1 MADFP
6 AVRGGWEVTIL
17 DLNLWGRQRVELV
30 RQTELAECGLACIAM
45 IANYH
50 GLNIDLGSLRRRF
63 VPSTRGATLRSLV
76 SISDALGFSARAVKL
91 DIDRLDQLQL
101 PAILHWDL
109 SHFVVLEQISGR
121 KARIHDPSGHSLW
134 ISLAELSDH
143 FSGVALE
150 LRKSIDF
157 EGGDRRERLRL
168 SQLWSGIVGLKRT
181 SLQLLIL
188 SLVLQVYVIGAPYF
202 MRVAVDSAVP
212 ALDNRLVFALV
223 LGFSLFAVV
232 NAGASLLRTFVILSA
247 ATQLGFALSVNL
259 ARRLLRLPVAWFE
272 RRQVGD
278 ILSRFQS
285 ISPIQQALTTGPVT
299 ALLDGLLAMATLAMM
314 FLYSAA
320 LGILA
325 LLAFAT
331 YATVKLTSFR
341 LQRRAQESVIVTAGR
356 AQTTMIESIRGVST
370 LRLFNKEGARLA
382 VWQSAFAEATSATF
396 RFNRIQGWQ
405 DFANTLIFGVEGV
418 VSMGLAVSYVIN
430 GGFSLGML
438 FAFMAYKSQFIL
450 KGASCLDEYIVFR
463 MLGLHLERLSDI
475 AMTPQDPAFA
485 TVAEHER
492 GLIGRIELR
501 DVVHRYAP
509 ADPVVLDRINLV
521 VEPGE
526 HIAITGPS
534 GGGKSTLAKILLGL
548 VQPEQGELLID
559 GIPLPQFGFKSY
571 HGQVA
576 AVLQDDSLFGGTLAD
591 NIALFDESP
600 ELERVIEA
608 AMAAAIHDDIER
620 MPMRYE
626 TLVGDMGS
634 ALSGGQKQRVLLA
647 RALYRRPKI
656 LVLDEGTSHLDS
668 DHERRVNASVSRL
681 GITRIIIAHRAETIA
696 AADRVL
702 VLSGGKLG
710 AAFQD
715 SMAAE

>member
-1 MADFP
+1 M
-6 AVRGGWEVTIL
+6 L
-17 DLNLWGRQRVELV
+17 DLALFGRGRVQLV
-30 RQTELAECGLACIAM
+30 RQTEIAECGLACVAM

-50 GLNIDLGSLRRRF
+50 GLDIDLGSLRRRF
-63 VPSTRGATLRSLV
+63 VPSTRGATLRSLI
-76 SISDALGFSARAVKL
+76 SLSDALGLSSRAVKL

-121 KARIHDPSGHSLW
+121 KARIHDPSGYSQWMSLTQ
-134 ISLAELSDH
+134 LSGH

-168 SQLWSGIVGLKRT
+168 SQLWSGIIGLKRT
-181 SLQLLIL
+181 SLQLLVL
-188 SLVLQVYVIGAPYF
+188 SLVLQAYVVGSPYF
-202 MRVAVDSAVP
+202 MRVAIDAAVP
-212 ALDNRLVFALV
+212 ALDNRLVLALV
-223 LGFSLFAVV
+223 LGFCLFAIV

-247 ATQLGFALSVNL
+247 ATQLGFSLSVNL
-259 ARRLLRLPVAWFE
+259 ARRLLRLPVPWFE

-285 ISPIQQALTTGPVT
+285 VSPIQQALTTGPVT
-299 ALLDGLLAMATLAMM
+299 ALLDGLLAVATLAMM
-314 FLYSAA
+314 FIYSAA

-325 LLAFAT
+325 MVAYAA

-341 LQRRAQESVIVTAGR
+341 LQRQAQESVIVTTGR
-356 AQTTMIESIRGVST
+356 AQTTMIESIRGIST

-382 VWQSAFAEATSATF
+382 VWQNTFAEATTATF
-396 RFNRIQGWQ
+396 KFNRIQGWQ
-405 DFANTLIFGVEGV
+405 DFASTLIFGVEGV
-418 VSMGLAVSYVIN
+418 VSLGIAVSYVID

-438 FAFMAYKSQFIL
+438 FAFTAYKSQFIL

-475 AMTPQDPAFA
+475 AMTPEDSAFA
-485 TVAEHER
+485 TGTER
-492 GLIGRIELR
+492 DCDLIGRIELR
-501 DVVHRYAP
+501 DIVHRYAP
-509 ADPVVLDRINLV
+509 GDPIVLDHIDLI
-521 VEPGE
+521 VEPGA

-534 GGGKSTLAKILLGL
+534 GGGKSTLAKVLLGL
-548 VQPEQGELLID
+548 VEPEQGEILVD
-559 GIPLPQFGFKSY
+559 GVPLARFGFKNY
-571 HGQVA
+571 HAQVA
-576 AVLQDDSLFGGTLAD
+576 AVLQDDNLFGGTLAD
-591 NIALFDESP
+591 NIALFDDAP
-600 ELERVIEA
+600 DMNRIVEA
-608 AMAAAIHDDIER
+608 ATAAAIHEDIER

-647 RALYRRPKI
+647 RALYRQPKI
-656 LVLDEGTSHLDS
+656 LVLDEGTSHLDA
-668 DHERRVNASVSRL
+668 DHERRVNAAVSRL

-702 VLSGGKLG
+702 VLSGGKLD
-710 AAFQD
+710 ARRETQCPEKITD
-715 SMAAE
+715 